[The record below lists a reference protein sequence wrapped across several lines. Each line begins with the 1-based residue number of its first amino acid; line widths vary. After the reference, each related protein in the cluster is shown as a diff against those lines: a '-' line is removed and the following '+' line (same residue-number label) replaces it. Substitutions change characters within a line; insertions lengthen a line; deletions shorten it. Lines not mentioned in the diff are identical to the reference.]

1 MKHTLQP
8 LVQFIPPDE
17 IIHDFG
23 LEQAKKVLAMS
34 ADKDFAKEAMLEQEN
49 PRLLYCADSLNG
61 DLCKGS
67 RIVLSTSGVSL
78 GINTREQFGLLT
90 KTQTNFDIFN
100 NFLNRTIVW
109 YVKFNAY
116 IIWSNGP
123 VHMYNI

>member
-1 MKHTLQP
+1 MTHTLQP

-23 LEQAKKVLAMS
+23 LEHAKKVLTMS
-34 ADKDFAKEAMLEQEN
+34 ADKGFAKEAMLEQEN

-61 DLCKGS
+61 DLCKSS
-67 RIVLSTSGVSL
+67 RIVLSTSGLSL
-78 GINTREQFGLLT
+78 GINSREQFGLLT
-90 KTQTNFDIFN
+90 KTQTNLDFFKD
-100 NFLNRTIVW
+100 FLNRTISM